1 MMKQYYSIK
10 REHPEALLL
19 FRMGDFY
26 ETFGEDARTVS
37 RELDIV
43 LTARDR
49 KSKNPVPLAGIPYHA
64 LDSYLAK
71 LIRHGYRVAI
81 CDQLEDPKAARGLV
95 KRGVVRVVSP
105 GTVVEGALLDAG
117 HNFLAAALESDGRY
131 GLALLD
137 ISTGDFRAAQFASRG
152 DLEAELVRHAPAEVL
167 VAPVADATD
176 SGGDAGNGVAEQADA
191 GLANWLRT
199 HGFAVTEAELEGWLH
214 PVAAKALGKRF
225 GALELE
231 PLATTAAGAV
241 LEYAGATQFSELA
254 HLRPPV
260 PLATR
265 EQMILDAVTLRTLEV
280 VRAVGDGGV
289 RDSLFGHINA
299 TVTAGGG
306 RTLREWLLRPLAT
319 LEPLAAR
326 HDAVGELVGKTLPRR
341 EIRDILKGF
350 QDVERL
356 LSRVGHGSASP
367 RDLAGLG
374 QSLAIVGELQ
384 QLLTEEPLEA
394 ALLAAT
400 VGEIDPHPEVSQH
413 LAQALVEE
421 PPVVIRDG
429 GIFCGGFSKKLDQ
442 LRGQATQGREW
453 VTALQVQE
461 RKRTGI
467 PRLKVGYNRV
477 FGYYLEIPK
486 KDAKKA
492 PESYHRKQTVA
503 SGERYITPELKEQ
516 ESAIL
521 RADERATALEGE
533 LFRELREWVLA
544 RLPSL
549 QATARAVGQLDALA
563 ALAEVA
569 ETRDYCQPEMSERG
583 ALHVSDGRHPVIERL
598 REGEYIPNSLHL
610 DDAQRQ
616 VMILTGPNMGGK
628 STYMRQTALICLLA
642 QAGSWVPAASA
653 RLPLVDRI
661 FTRVGA
667 HDDLVHGHSTF
678 MVEML
683 ELANILH
690 NATTRSLVL
699 LDEIGRGTSTYDGL
713 AIAWAVAEQLHAG
726 RGVKTMFATHYHQLT
741 DLARLLDRAFN
752 AHMQAREEGNELLLL
767 YRVAEGPADA
777 SFGVHVAQMAG
788 VPDTVTRR
796 AREVLGKLEQDATVE
811 VATGGGPVQAVF
823 DLAQAAA
830 AEAPQADQLRDEIRK
845 LDLMNMTPLQAL
857 EKLHDLQQ
865 ELL

>member
-10 REHPEALLL
+10 REHPDALLM

-71 LIRHGYRVAI
+71 LIRRGFRVAI

-95 KRGVVRVVSP
+95 KRGVVRIVSP
-105 GTVVEGALLDAG
+105 GTVVEGALLGAG
-117 HNFLAAALESDGRY
+117 HNFLAAALESDGRF

-152 DLEAELVRHAPAEVL
+152 GLEAELVRHAPAEVL
-167 VAPVADATD
+167 VAPVANATGAD
-176 SGGDAGNGVAEQADA
+176 GDAGAAQADA
-191 GLANWLRT
+191 GLAGWLRAR
-199 HGFAVTEAELEGWLH
+199 GFAVTEAELAGWLH
-214 PVAAKALGKRF
+214 PVAAKALDKRF

-260 PLATR
+260 ALATR
-265 EQMILDAVTLRTLEV
+265 EQLVLDAVTLRNLEV
-280 VRAVGDGGV
+280 VRAVGGGGV
-289 RDSLFGHINA
+289 RDSLFGHLNA

-374 QSLAIVGELQ
+374 QSLATVGELQ

-394 ALLAAT
+394 ALLATTA
-400 VGEIDPHPEVSQH
+400 GEIDPHPEVSKH

-421 PPVVIRDG
+421 PPLVIRDG
-429 GIFCGGFSKKLDQ
+429 GIFCAGFSKKLDE

-453 VTALQVQE
+453 VTALQAQE
-461 RKRTGI
+461 RKQTGI
-467 PRLKVGYNRV
+467 ARLKVGYNRV

-486 KDAKKA
+486 KDAQKV

-503 SGERYITPELKEQ
+503 TGERYITPELKEQ

-569 ETRDYCQPEMSERG
+569 GTRDYCQPEMSETG

-683 ELANILH
+683 ELANILQ
-690 NATTRSLVL
+690 NATPRSLVL

-713 AIAWAVAEQLHAG
+713 AIAWAVAEQLHG
-726 RGVKTMFATHYHQLT
+726 GKGVKTMFATHYHQLT

-752 AHMQAREEGNELLLL
+752 AHMQAREEGHELLLL

-788 VPDTVTRR
+788 VPDAVTKR

-811 VATGGGPVQAVF
+811 VSTAGGPVQAVF

-830 AEAPQADQLRDEIRK
+830 AEQKADPLREEIRK
-845 LDLMNMTPLQAL
+845 LDLMNLTPLQAL

>member
-1 MMKQYYSIK
+1 
-10 REHPEALLL
+10 
-19 FRMGDFY
+19 
-26 ETFGEDARTVS
+26 
-37 RELDIV
+37 
-43 LTARDR
+43 
-49 KSKNPVPLAGIPYHA
+49 
-64 LDSYLAK
+64 
-71 LIRHGYRVAI
+71 
-81 CDQLEDPKAARGLV
+81 
-95 KRGVVRVVSP
+95 
-105 GTVVEGALLDAG
+105 
-117 HNFLAAALESDGRY
+117 
-131 GLALLD
+131 
-137 ISTGDFRAAQFASRG
+137 
-152 DLEAELVRHAPAEVL
+152 
-167 VAPVADATD
+167 
-176 SGGDAGNGVAEQADA
+176 
-191 GLANWLRT
+191 
-199 HGFAVTEAELEGWLH
+199 
-214 PVAAKALGKRF
+214 
-225 GALELE
+225 
-231 PLATTAAGAV
+231 
-241 LEYAGATQFSELA
+241 
-254 HLRPPV
+254 
-260 PLATR
+260 
-265 EQMILDAVTLRTLEV
+265 
-280 VRAVGDGGV
+280 
-289 RDSLFGHINA
+289 
-299 TVTAGGG
+299 
-306 RTLREWLLRPLAT
+306 
-319 LEPLAAR
+319 
-326 HDAVGELVGKTLPRR
+326 
-341 EIRDILKGF
+341 DILKGF

-400 VGEIDPHPEVSQH
+400 AGEIDPHPEVSKH
-413 LAQALVEE
+413 LVQALVEE
-421 PPVVIRDG
+421 PPLVIRDG
-429 GIFCGGFSKKLDQ
+429 GIFRAGFSSKLDQ

-467 PRLKVGYNRV
+467 ARLKVGYNRV

-486 KDAKKA
+486 KDAKKV

-503 SGERYITPELKEQ
+503 TGERYITPELKEQ

-549 QATARAVGQLDALA
+549 QATARAVGQFDALA

-569 ETRDYCQPEMSERG
+569 GTRDYCQPEMSETG

-616 VMILTGPNMGGK
+616 VMVLTGPNMGGK

-690 NATTRSLVL
+690 NATPRSLVL

-726 RGVKTMFATHYHQLT
+726 KGVKTMFATHYHQLT

-752 AHMQAREEGNELLLL
+752 SHMQAREEGNELLLL

-788 VPDTVTRR
+788 VPDAVTAR
-796 AREVLGKLEQDATVE
+796 AREVLGKLERDATVE
-811 VATGGGPVQAVF
+811 VSTAGGPVQAVF

-830 AEAPQADQLRDEIRK
+830 AEQKADPLRDEIRK

>member
-1 MMKQYYSIK
+1 MA
-10 REHPEALLL
+10 PT
-19 FRMGDFY
+19 
-26 ETFGEDARTVS
+26 TF
-37 RELDIV
+37 
-43 LTARDR
+43 
-49 KSKNPVPLAGIPYHA
+49 NPV
-64 LDSYLAK
+64 
-71 LIRHGYRVAI
+71 IR
-81 CDQLEDPKAARGLV
+81 PK
-95 KRGVVRVVSP
+95 
-105 GTVVEGALLDAG
+105 
-117 HNFLAAALESDGRY
+117 
-131 GLALLD
+131 
-137 ISTGDFRAAQFASRG
+137 
-152 DLEAELVRHAPAEVL
+152 
-167 VAPVADATD
+167 
-176 SGGDAGNGVAEQADA
+176 
-191 GLANWLRT
+191 
-199 HGFAVTEAELEGWLH
+199 
-214 PVAAKALGKRF
+214 
-225 GALELE
+225 
-231 PLATTAAGAV
+231 
-241 LEYAGATQFSELA
+241 
-254 HLRPPV
+254 
-260 PLATR
+260 
-265 EQMILDAVTLRTLEV
+265 
-280 VRAVGDGGV
+280 
-289 RDSLFGHINA
+289 
-299 TVTAGGG
+299 
-306 RTLREWLLRPLAT
+306 
-319 LEPLAAR
+319 
-326 HDAVGELVGKTLPRR
+326 
-341 EIRDILKGF
+341 
-350 QDVERL
+350 
-356 LSRVGHGSASP
+356 
-367 RDLAGLG
+367 
-374 QSLAIVGELQ
+374 IV
-384 QLLTEEPLEA
+384 
-394 ALLAAT
+394 AAT
-400 VGEIDPHPEVSQH
+400 VGEIDPHPEVSKH

-421 PPVVIRDG
+421 PPLVIRDG
-429 GIFCGGFSKKLDQ
+429 GIFRAGFSSKLDQ

-467 PRLKVGYNRV
+467 ARLKVGYNRV

-486 KDAKKA
+486 KDAKKV

-503 SGERYITPELKEQ
+503 TGERYITPELKEQ

-549 QATARAVGQLDALA
+549 QATARAVGQIDALA

-569 ETRDYCQPEMSERG
+569 GTRDYCQPEMSETG
-583 ALHVSDGRHPVIERL
+583 ALHISDGRHPVIERL

-683 ELANILH
+683 ELANILQ
-690 NATTRSLVL
+690 NATPRSLVL

-713 AIAWAVAEQLHAG
+713 AIAWAVAEQLHTG
-726 RGVKTMFATHYHQLT
+726 QGVKTMFATHYHQLT

-752 AHMQAREEGNELLLL
+752 SHMQAREEGNELLLL

-788 VPDTVTRR
+788 VPDAVTAR

-811 VATGGGPVQAVF
+811 VSTAGGPVQAVF

-830 AEAPQADQLRDEIRK
+830 AEQKADPLRDEIRK
-845 LDLMNMTPLQAL
+845 LDLMNLTPLQAL
-857 EKLHDLQQ
+857 EKLHDLPIVGDVRGEGFFYGI
-865 ELL
+865 ELVKDKVTKETFNDEESERLLRGFLTPALWEAGLYCRADDRGDPVVQLAPPLICGQKEFDAIYDILHGVLSEASARM

>member
-1 MMKQYYSIK
+1 MSTPMMKQYYSIK
-10 REHPEALLL
+10 REHPDALLM

-71 LIRHGYRVAI
+71 LIRRGYRVAI
-81 CDQLEDPKAARGLV
+81 CDQLEDPQAARGLV

-105 GTVVEGALLDAG
+105 GTVVEGALLGAG

-152 DLEAELVRHAPAEVL
+152 GLEAELVRHAPAEVL
-167 VAPVADATD
+167 VTP
-176 SGGDAGNGVAEQADA
+176 AGEAEDK
-191 GLANWLRT
+191 LAEWLRA
-199 HGFAVTEAELEGWLH
+199 HGFTVTEAELEGWLH
-214 PVAAKALGKRF
+214 PVAAKALEKRF
-225 GALELE
+225 GALELK

-241 LEYAGATQFSELA
+241 LEYAGATQFSELR
-254 HLRPPV
+254 HLRPPIE
-260 PLATR
+260 LAAS
-265 EQMILDAVTLRTLEV
+265 EQMVLDAVTLRNLEV

-289 RDSLFGHINA
+289 RDSLFGHLNT

-306 RTLREWLLRPLAT
+306 RTLREWLLRPICT

-326 HDAVGELVGKTLPRR
+326 HGAVGELVGKTLPRR

-384 QLLTEEPLEA
+384 QLLQEEPLEA
-394 ALLAAT
+394 ELLAST
-400 VGEIDPHPEVSQH
+400 TSEIDPHPEVSNH

-421 PPVVIRDG
+421 PPLVIRDG
-429 GIFCGGFSKKLDQ
+429 GIFRAGFSSKLDQ

-467 PRLKVGYNRV
+467 ARLKVGYNRV

-486 KDAKKA
+486 KDAKKV

-503 SGERYITPELKEQ
+503 TGERYITPELKEQ
-516 ESAIL
+516 ESTIL

-533 LFRELREWVLA
+533 LFRELREWVLE

-569 ETRDYCQPEMSERG
+569 ETRDYCQPEMSETG

-683 ELANILH
+683 ELANILQ
-690 NATTRSLVL
+690 NATPRSLVL

-713 AIAWAVAEQLHAG
+713 AIAWAVAEQLHTG
-726 RGVKTMFATHYHQLT
+726 QGVKTMFATHYHQLT

-752 AHMQAREEGNELLLL
+752 SHMQAREEGNELLLL

-788 VPDTVTRR
+788 VPDAVTAR

-811 VATGGGPVQAVF
+811 VSAAGGPVQAVF

-830 AEAPQADQLRDEIRK
+830 AEQKADPLRDEIRK

>member
-10 REHPEALLL
+10 REHPDALLM

-71 LIRHGYRVAI
+71 LIRRGYRVAI
-81 CDQLEDPKAARGLV
+81 CDQLEDPQAARGLV

-117 HNFLAAALESDGRY
+117 HNFLAAVLESDGRY

-152 DLEAELVRHAPAEVL
+152 GLEAELVRHAPAEVL

-176 SGGDAGNGVAEQADA
+176 SGGDAGLA
-191 GLANWLRT
+191 GWLRA
-199 HGFAVTEAELEGWLH
+199 HGLAVTEAELAGWLH
-214 PVAAKALGKRF
+214 PVAAKALKGRF
-225 GALELE
+225 GALGLE

-254 HLRPPV
+254 HLHPPV
-260 PLATR
+260 ALATH
-265 EQMILDAVTLRTLEV
+265 EQMILDAVTLRNLEV

-289 RDSLFGHINA
+289 RDSLYGHINT

-400 VGEIDPHPEVSQH
+400 AGEIDPHPEVSKH

-421 PPVVIRDG
+421 PPLVIRDG
-429 GIFCGGFSKKLDQ
+429 GIFRAGFSSKLDQ

-467 PRLKVGYNRV
+467 ARLKVGYNRV

-486 KDAKKA
+486 KDAKKV

-503 SGERYITPELKEQ
+503 TGERYITPELKEQ
-516 ESAIL
+516 ESSIL

-569 ETRDYCQPEMSERG
+569 GTRDYCQPEMSETG

-616 VMILTGPNMGGK
+616 VMVLTGPNMGGK

-683 ELANILH
+683 ELANILQ
-690 NATTRSLVL
+690 NATPRSLVL

-726 RGVKTMFATHYHQLT
+726 KGVKTMFATHYHQLT

-752 AHMQAREEGNELLLL
+752 SHMQAREEGNELLLL

-788 VPDTVTRR
+788 VPDAVTRR

-811 VATGGGPVQAVF
+811 VSTAGGPVQAVF
-823 DLAQAAA
+823 DLAQEAA
-830 AEAPQADQLRDEIRK
+830 AEQKADPLHDEIRK

>member
-10 REHPEALLL
+10 REHPDALLM

-71 LIRHGYRVAI
+71 LIRRGYRVAI
-81 CDQLEDPKAARGLV
+81 CDQLENPKAARGLV
-95 KRGVVRVVSP
+95 KRGVTRVVSP

-117 HNFLAAALESDGRY
+117 HNFLAAVLESDGSF

-137 ISTGDFRAAQFASRG
+137 ISTGDFRAAQFARRSG
-152 DLEAELVRHAPAEVL
+152 LEAELVRHAPAEVL
-167 VAPVADATD
+167 VAP
-176 SGGDAGNGVAEQADA
+176 AGEAED
-191 GLANWLRT
+191 GLAEWLRA

-214 PVAAKALGKRF
+214 PVAMKALEKRF

-241 LEYAGATQFSELA
+241 LEYASATQFSELQ
-254 HLRPPV
+254 HLRPPIE
-260 PLATR
+260 LAAS
-265 EQMILDAVTLRTLEV
+265 EQMVLDAVTLRNLEV

-289 RDSLFGHINA
+289 RDSLFGHLNT

-306 RTLREWLLRPLAT
+306 RTLREWLLRPICT

-326 HDAVGELVGKTLPRR
+326 HGAVGELVNKTLPRR

-374 QSLAIVGELQ
+374 QSLSIVGELQ
-384 QLLTEEPLEA
+384 QLLQEEPLEA
-394 ALLAAT
+394 ELLAST
-400 VGEIDPHPEVSQH
+400 TSDIDPHPEVSKH

-421 PPVVIRDG
+421 PPQVIRDG
-429 GIFCGGFSKKLDQ
+429 GIFRAGFSSKLDQ

-453 VTALQVQE
+453 VTALQAQE
-461 RKRTGI
+461 RKQTGI
-467 PRLKVGYNRV
+467 ARLKVGYNRV

-486 KDAKKA
+486 KDAKKV

-503 SGERYITPELKEQ
+503 TGERYITPELKEQ

-521 RADERATALEGE
+521 HADERATALESE
-533 LFRELREWVLA
+533 LFHELRDWVLK

-549 QATARAVGQLDALA
+549 QSTARAVGQLDALA
-563 ALAEVA
+563 ALSEVA
-569 ETRDYCQPEMSERG
+569 ETRDYCQPEMSETG

-610 DDAQRQ
+610 DDTQRQ

-683 ELANILH
+683 ELANILQ
-690 NATTRSLVL
+690 NATPRSLVL

-726 RGVKTMFATHYHQLT
+726 QGVKTMFATHYHQLT
-741 DLARLLDRAFN
+741 DLARLLDRTFN
-752 AHMQAREEGNELLLL
+752 SHMQAREEGHELLLL
-767 YRVAEGPADA
+767 YRVAEGAADA

-788 VPDTVTRR
+788 VPDAVTAR

-811 VATGGGPVQAVF
+811 VATASGPVQAVF

-830 AEAPQADQLRDEIRK
+830 AEQKEDPLRNEIRK
-845 LDLMNMTPLQAL
+845 LDLMNLTPLQAL
-857 EKLHDLQQ
+857 EKLHELQQ

>member
-10 REHPEALLL
+10 REHPDALLM

-71 LIRHGYRVAI
+71 LIRRGYRVAI

-95 KRGVVRVVSP
+95 KRGVTRVVSP
-105 GTVVEGALLDAG
+105 GTVVEGTLLGAG
-117 HNFLAAALESDGRY
+117 HNFLAAVLESDGRY

-152 DLEAELVRHAPAEVL
+152 GLEAELVRHAPAEVL

-176 SGGDAGNGVAEQADA
+176 GGGDG
-191 GLANWLRT
+191 GLAGWLRA
-199 HGFAVTEAELEGWLH
+199 HGLAVTETELAGWLH
-214 PVAAKALGKRF
+214 PVAAKALKGRF

-260 PLATR
+260 ALATH
-265 EQMILDAVTLRTLEV
+265 EQMILDAVTLRNLEV

-289 RDSLFGHINA
+289 RDSLFGHINTA
-299 TVTAGGG
+299 VTAGGG

-319 LEPLAAR
+319 LKPLAAR

-374 QSLAIVGELQ
+374 QSLAIIGELQ
-384 QLLTEEPLEA
+384 QLLTEEPLET
-394 ALLAAT
+394 ALLATTA
-400 VGEIDPHPEVSQH
+400 GEIDPHPEVSKH
-413 LAQALVEE
+413 LAGALVDE
-421 PPVVIRDG
+421 PPLVIRDG
-429 GIFCGGFSKKLDQ
+429 GIFRGGFSSKLDQ

-467 PRLKVGYNRV
+467 ARLKVGYNRV

-486 KDAKKA
+486 KDAKKV

-503 SGERYITPELKEQ
+503 TGERYVTPELKEQ

-544 RLPSL
+544 RLPTL

-569 ETRDYCQPEMSERG
+569 GTRDYCQPEMSETG
-583 ALHVSDGRHPVIERL
+583 ALHISDGRHPVIERL

-683 ELANILH
+683 ELANILQ
-690 NATTRSLVL
+690 NATPRSLVL

-726 RGVKTMFATHYHQLT
+726 KGVKTMFATHYHQLT

-752 AHMQAREEGNELLLL
+752 SHMQAREEGNELLLL

-788 VPDTVTRR
+788 VPDAVTAR

-811 VATGGGPVQAVF
+811 VSTAGGPVQAVF

-830 AEAPQADQLRDEIRK
+830 AEQKADPLHDEIRK

>member
-10 REHPEALLL
+10 REHPDALLM

-71 LIRHGYRVAI
+71 LIRRGYRVAI
-81 CDQLEDPKAARGLV
+81 CDQLENPKAARGLV
-95 KRGVVRVVSP
+95 KRGVTRVVSP

-117 HNFLAAALESDGRY
+117 HNFLAAVLESDGRF

-137 ISTGDFRAAQFASRG
+137 ISTGDFRAAQFARRSG
-152 DLEAELVRHAPAEVL
+152 LEAELVRHAPAEVL
-167 VAPVADATD
+167 VAP
-176 SGGDAGNGVAEQADA
+176 AEEAED
-191 GLANWLRT
+191 GLAEWLRA

-214 PVAAKALGKRF
+214 PVAAKALEKRF
-225 GALELE
+225 GALELK
-231 PLATTAAGAV
+231 PLATNAAGAV
-241 LEYAGATQFSELA
+241 LEYAGATQFSELQ
-254 HLRPPV
+254 HLRPPIE
-260 PLATR
+260 LAAS
-265 EQMILDAVTLRTLEV
+265 EQMVLDAVTLRNLEV

-289 RDSLFGHINA
+289 RDSLFGHLNT

-306 RTLREWLLRPLAT
+306 RTLREWLLRPICT

-326 HDAVGELVGKTLPRR
+326 HSAVGELVNKTLPRR

-374 QSLAIVGELQ
+374 QSLTIVGELQ
-384 QLLTEEPLEA
+384 QLLQEEPLEA
-394 ALLAAT
+394 ELLAST
-400 VGEIDPHPEVSQH
+400 TSDIDPHPEVSKH

-421 PPVVIRDG
+421 PPLVIRDG
-429 GIFCGGFSKKLDQ
+429 GIFRAGFSSKLDQ

-461 RKRTGI
+461 RKQTGI
-467 PRLKVGYNRV
+467 SRLKVGYNRV

-486 KDAKKA
+486 KDAKKV

-503 SGERYITPELKEQ
+503 TGERYITPELKEQ

-521 RADERATALEGE
+521 RADERATALESE
-533 LFRELREWVLA
+533 LFHELRDWVLK

-549 QATARAVGQLDALA
+549 QSTARAVGQLDALA
-563 ALAEVA
+563 ALSEVA
-569 ETRDYCQPEMSERG
+569 ETRDYCQPEMSETG

-610 DDAQRQ
+610 DDTQRQ

-683 ELANILH
+683 ELANILQ
-690 NATTRSLVL
+690 NATPRSLVL

-726 RGVKTMFATHYHQLT
+726 QGVKTMFATHYHQLT

-752 AHMQAREEGNELLLL
+752 SHMQAREDGHELLLL
-767 YRVAEGPADA
+767 YHVAEGPADA

-788 VPDTVTRR
+788 VPDAVTAR

-811 VATGGGPVQAVF
+811 VSTAGGPVQAVF

-830 AEAPQADQLRDEIRK
+830 AEQKEDPLRDEIRK
-845 LDLMNMTPLQAL
+845 LDLMNLTPLQAL
-857 EKLHDLQQ
+857 EKLHVLQQ

>member
-10 REHPEALLL
+10 REHPDALLM

-71 LIRHGYRVAI
+71 LIRRGYRVAI
-81 CDQLEDPKAARGLV
+81 CDQLEDPQAARGLV

-105 GTVVEGALLDAG
+105 GTIVEGALLDAG
-117 HNFLAAALESDGRY
+117 HNFLAAVLESDGRY

-152 DLEAELVRHAPAEVL
+152 GLEAELVRHAPAEVL
-167 VAPVADATD
+167 VAPIADTTD
-176 SGGDAGNGVAEQADA
+176 SGGDAGLA
-191 GLANWLRT
+191 GWLRA
-199 HGFAVTEAELEGWLH
+199 HGLAVTEAELAGWLH
-214 PVAAKALGKRF
+214 PVAAKALKGRF

-241 LEYAGATQFSELA
+241 LEYASATQFSELA

-260 PLATR
+260 ALATH
-265 EQMILDAVTLRTLEV
+265 EQMILDAVTLRNLEV

-289 RDSLFGHINA
+289 RDSLFGHINT

-306 RTLREWLLRPLAT
+306 RTLREWLRRPLAT
-319 LEPLAAR
+319 LKPLAAR

-400 VGEIDPHPEVSQH
+400 AGEIDPHPEVSKH

-421 PPVVIRDG
+421 PPLVIRDG
-429 GIFCGGFSKKLDQ
+429 GIFRAGFSSKLDQ

-467 PRLKVGYNRV
+467 ARLKVGYNRV

-486 KDAKKA
+486 KDAKKV

-503 SGERYITPELKEQ
+503 TGERYITPELKEQ

-549 QATARAVGQLDALA
+549 QATARAVGQLDALV

-569 ETRDYCQPEMSERG
+569 GTRDYCQPEMSETG

-616 VMILTGPNMGGK
+616 VMVLTGPNMGGK

-683 ELANILH
+683 ELANILQ
-690 NATTRSLVL
+690 NATPRSLVL

-726 RGVKTMFATHYHQLT
+726 KGVKTMFATHYHQLT

-752 AHMQAREEGNELLLL
+752 SHMQAREEGNELLLL

-788 VPDTVTRR
+788 VPDAVTAR

-811 VATGGGPVQAVF
+811 VSTAGGPVQAVF

-830 AEAPQADQLRDEIRK
+830 AEQKADPLHDEIRK